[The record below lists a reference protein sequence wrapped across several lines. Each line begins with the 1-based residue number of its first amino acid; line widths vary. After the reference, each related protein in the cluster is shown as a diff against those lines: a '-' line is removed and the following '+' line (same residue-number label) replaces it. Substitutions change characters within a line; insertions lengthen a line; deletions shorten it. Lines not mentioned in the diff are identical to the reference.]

1 MLNLHLLECTVKGY
15 DHISDLLLAKYWVI
29 TGCKYYHCESL
40 VELTFPGSI
49 TKIEKFCFTRCIGL
63 RSIVIPEGCE
73 SIGNCAFMKCEGLK
87 NVKIPMSVTYIGDH
101 AFEDCKNLNYVHV
114 PNKNAVIGYD
124 AFNFDVIGNYL
135 RNKYRWLAEAGP
147 KVVCTN

>member
-1 MLNLHLLECTVKGY
+1 
-15 DHISDLLLAKYWVI
+15 
-29 TGCKYYHCESL
+29 
-40 VELTFPGSI
+40 
-49 TKIEKFCFTRCIGL
+49 
-63 RSIVIPEGCE
+63 
-73 SIGNCAFMKCEGLK
+73 MKCEGLK

-135 RNKYRWLAEAGP
+135 RNKYR
-147 KVVCTN
+147 